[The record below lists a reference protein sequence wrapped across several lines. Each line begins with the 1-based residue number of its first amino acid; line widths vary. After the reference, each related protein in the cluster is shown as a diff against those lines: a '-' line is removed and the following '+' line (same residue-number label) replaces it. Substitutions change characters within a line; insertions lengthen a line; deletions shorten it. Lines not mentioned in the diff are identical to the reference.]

1 MLGGRT
7 PTLQDLPNLPYTAQV
22 FKETLRL
29 YPPAWTL
36 TARKAS
42 TDATLGGYAVP
53 KDTMVFASPYVM
65 HRLKQYF
72 PDPACYDPRRFTPER
87 EAMLPKYAYF
97 PFGGG
102 PHICIGNAFAA
113 LEGQLLLATIAQ
125 RYRFELMPDPPVVPD
140 PLITLGMKNGM
151 RMRLVA
157 CREARAEQ
165 APMALVQNH

>member
-1 MLGGRT
+1 MLDGRP

-29 YPPAWTL
+29 YPSAWAL
-36 TARKAS
+36 TARKAN
-42 TDATLGGYAVP
+42 TDTTLGGYAIP
-53 KDTMVFASPYVM
+53 KDTLVFASPYVM
-65 HRLKQYF
+65 HRLEQYF
-72 PDPACYDPRRFTPER
+72 PDPECFDPGHFTPAR

-125 RYRFELMPDPPVVPD
+125 RYRFELMPDPPIVPD
-140 PLITLGMKNGM
+140 PLITLGMKHGM
-151 RMRLVA
+151 RMRLVT
-157 CREARAEQ
+157 RRPARVEQ
-165 APMALVQNH
+165 APMAMVTT